1 MTDKDDALSIQ
12 RIMVAL
18 DASHH
23 SLAALAA
30 AAELAAAL
38 KAHLEGVF
46 VEDRNLLRVARHPV
60 VREVRYPYVSTAP
73 LDPGRLRRELR
84 AQASEARRALLRTC
98 EAREVEWSFRV
109 VRGDVVASVLRAAQ
123 HADLLSVG
131 IASRPLDRRVRLG
144 STARAAAERATT
156 SVLVSQ
162 RGVRIRSPILVVYD
176 GSAVAKQAL
185 GVALLLAKKAQGHL
199 SVGIVAA
206 NPDDARRLRRE
217 VAQRV
222 RSIGAP
228 TRYRLL
234 PNTAAPTLSAAAQAV
249 NCGLLVLPGASTST
263 EDLQPLLDEA
273 ECPVLI
279 IR

>member
-1 MTDKDDALSIQ
+1 MTDQDDALSIQ

-23 SLAALAA
+23 SLAALDA

-46 VEDRNLLRVARHPV
+46 VEDRRLLRMARHPV
-60 VREVRYPYVSTAP
+60 VREVRYPFVSTAS
-73 LDPGRLRRELR
+73 LDPRRMRRELR

-98 EAREVEWSFRV
+98 EARQVEWSFRV

-144 STARAAAERATT
+144 STARAAVERAST
-156 SVLVSQ
+156 SVLVSRQ
-162 RGVRIRSPILVVYD
+162 GVRIASPIMVVYD
-176 GSAVAKQAL
+176 GSPAAKQAL
-185 GVALLLAKKAQGHL
+185 GVTLLLAKKAKGYL

-206 NPDDARRLRRE
+206 NPDAGMQLRRE

-222 RSIGAP
+222 RSIAP
-228 TRYRLL
+228 FTRYRLL
-234 PNTAAPTLSAAAQAV
+234 PNTAAPTLSAAAHAEG
-249 NCGLLVLPGASTST
+249 CGLLVLADASTST